1 MPQTPAA
8 IDMPWFKHLAVELLR
23 IPSPTGRTDEAVQFL
38 GEQVTKLGLPFRLNR
53 RGVMSVEIQA
63 GQGPRR
69 AVVVHVDTI
78 GCAVRQVKPNGRLAL
93 VPIGHHSAR
102 FSEGARVT
110 VFGNQAGQAWT
121 GTILPIKASGHR
133 WGDEVDTQGVGWDN
147 VELRLDEHVAS
158 ITDVEDLGLGVGDFV
173 AMHALPEVTTAGF
186 LKSRHLDDKAGLA
199 AVFAAVKSLLDRE
212 TALPVP
218 TDVVVTIE
226 EEVGHG
232 ASSAIGGNVAEL
244 LSIDAAVVAPGQASD
259 ERAVTIVM
267 QDMVAPFD
275 YHLTRKLL
283 RLAQDHGIRH
293 RRDVF
298 VNYRS
303 DVAAALEA
311 GAETRPA
318 LIGPGVDAT
327 HGHERTHLDAV
338 EATAQLVAAY
348 LMSPLTFE
356 EWDEEAGGALED
368 FPSRSVQPAERA
380 PGIEP

>member
-1 MPQTPAA
+1 MPSAPMA
-8 IDMPWFKHLAVELLR
+8 IDMAWLQELAVELLR
-23 IPSPTGRTDEAVQFL
+23 IPSPAGRTDEAVQYL

-53 RGVMSVEIQA
+53 RGVMTIEVQA
-63 GQGPRR
+63 GTGPRR
-69 AVVVHVDTI
+69 AVIVHTDTI
-78 GCAVRQVKPNGRLAL
+78 GCMVRELKDNGRLAI
-93 VPIGHHSAR
+93 VPVGTHSAR
-102 FSEGARVT
+102 FAEGARVT
-110 VFGNQAGQAWT
+110 IFTDEVDDSYR
-121 GTILPIKASGHR
+121 GTVLPLKASGHAY
-133 WGDEVDTQGVGWDN
+133 DVEVDTQGVGWEH
-147 VELRLDEHVAS
+147 VELRLDEPVAS
-158 ITDVEDLGLGVGDFV
+158 AADVEELGIGVGDFV
-173 AMHALPEVTTAGF
+173 AMHALPELTESGF

-199 AVFAAVKSLLDRE
+199 AIFAAVKGLLDADE
-212 TALPVP
+212 TLPVP

-232 ASSAIGGNVAEL
+232 ASSAIGSDVAEL
-244 LSIDAAVVAPGQASD
+244 LSVDAAVVAPGQASD
-259 ERAVTIVM
+259 EHAVTIVM

-283 RLAQDHGIRH
+283 RLADEHGIRH

-327 HGHERTHLDAV
+327 HGHERTHLDAL
-338 EATAQLVAAY
+338 EATAQLVGAY
-348 LMSPLTFE
+348 LRSPLTFE
-356 EWDEEAGGALED
+356 EWDQAAGGALEA
-368 FPSRSVQPAERA
+368 FPSRSVQPADRA